1 MQKKLIILTLVIAA
15 THTQAQT
22 SVSKYED
29 EVRKRSA
36 IWNTA
41 FARRDIPAL
50 TSLFS
55 EDAQVSTA
63 GIKLKNRAECAQLF
77 EGLFKMRPDVTWLNK
92 PTKIEVNPVWK
103 VAYET
108 GDWKEAWT
116 EPDGRAEIQGKY
128 FAMWLLNLNEGVWY
142 LHAAIFTPQRCIG
155 ESKYCRPRE
164 PSVKRQ
170 NQGPDKKSH
179 RSCSS

>member
-1 MQKKLIILTLVIAA
+1 VRKKLIFVAFVIAA
-15 THTQAQT
+15 TQTQAQT
-22 SVSKYED
+22 SVSSNED

-36 IWNTA
+36 IWSTA
-41 FARRDIPAL
+41 FAQRDIPAL

-55 EDAQVSTA
+55 EDAQIATA
-63 GIKLKNRAECAQLF
+63 GIKLKNRAECAQFF
-77 EGLFKMRPDVTWLNK
+77 EALFKKRPDVSWLNR
-92 PTKIEVNPVWK
+92 PTKIEVNLVWK

-116 EPDGRAEIQGKY
+116 EDDGRAEIQGKY

-155 ESKYCRPRE
+155 ESKYCGPRE
-164 PSVKRQ
+164 PSVKR
-170 NQGPDKKSH
+170 
-179 RSCSS
+179 

>member
-1 MQKKLIILTLVIAA
+1 MRKTLIIRSLAIAA
-15 THTQAQT
+15 SHTRAQT
-22 SVSKYED
+22 SPSKYED
-29 EVRKRSA
+29 EVRNRSA

-41 FARRDIPAL
+41 FAQRDIPTL
-50 TSLFS
+50 KSLFS
-55 EDAQVSTA
+55 DDAQIATA

-77 EGLFKMRPDVTWLNK
+77 EALFKRRPDVTWINK
-92 PTKIEVNPVWK
+92 STKIEINPVWK

-128 FAMWLLNLNEGVWY
+128 SAMWLLNLDEGVWY

-164 PSVKRQ
+164 PSVKR
-170 NQGPDKKSH
+170 
-179 RSCSS
+179 

>member
-1 MQKKLIILTLVIAA
+1 MRKKLIFVALVVAA
-15 THTQAQT
+15 THTQGQT
-22 SVSKYED
+22 NVSKYED

-41 FARRDIPAL
+41 FAQRDISTL

-55 EDAQVSTA
+55 EDAQMATA
-63 GIKLKNRAECAQLF
+63 AGKFKNRAECVQLF
-77 EGLFKMRPDVTWLNK
+77 DALFQRRSDVTWHNE
-92 PTKIEVNPVWK
+92 PANIEINPIWK

-116 EPDGRAEIQGKY
+116 EPDGRVEIKGKY
-128 FAMWLLNLNEGVWY
+128 FAMWLLNLKEGVWY
-142 LHAAIFTPQRCIG
+142 VHAAIFTPQRCIG

-164 PSVKRQ
+164 
-170 NQGPDKKSH
+170 
-179 RSCSS
+179 

>member
-1 MQKKLIILTLVIAA
+1 MRKKLIFVALVIAA

-41 FARRDIPAL
+41 FAQRDNSTL

-55 EDAQVSTA
+55 EDAQMATA
-63 GIKLKNRAECAQLF
+63 GGKFKNRAECTQLF
-77 EGLFKMRPDVTWLNK
+77 EALFKRRPDVTWLNK
-92 PTKIEVNPVWK
+92 PAKIEINPVWK

-116 EPDGRAEIQGKY
+116 EPDGRVEIKGKY

-142 LHAAIFTPQRCIG
+142 LNAAIFTPRRCIG

-164 PSVKRQ
+164 PSVRQ
-170 NQGPDKKSH
+170 
-179 RSCSS
+179 